1 MGVPLTQAVG
11 LGFVISPLCGSK
23 TWQVES
29 EAASIPLDDSAP
41 AGVTDVHSG
50 SEDVALDGTAY
61 ASW

>member
-1 MGVPLTQAVG
+1 MGSIPTDP
-11 LGFVISPLCGSK
+11 FTGSNQ
-23 TWQVES
+23 TWQVET
-29 EAASIPLDDSAP
+29 ETASIALDNSAP